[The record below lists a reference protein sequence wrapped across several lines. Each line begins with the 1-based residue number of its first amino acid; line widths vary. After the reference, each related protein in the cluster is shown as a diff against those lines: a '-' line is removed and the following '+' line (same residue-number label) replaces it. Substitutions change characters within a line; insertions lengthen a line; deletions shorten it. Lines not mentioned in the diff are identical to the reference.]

1 MIKGSDKIRRDFTI
15 TKLTKSLR
23 PLPSK
28 TQENSPLSSF
38 ALNEEKAHKYVRNFI
53 NENTQKVSSRELTP
67 KGKTEETKFEEIP
80 HKFNSTSIVPG
91 RKDGKVKITSVD
103 GTIIHLGA
111 LKTSSS

>member
-67 KGKTEETKFEEIP
+67 KGKTRHYLHI
-80 HKFNSTSIVPG
+80 HHLDHYH
-91 RKDGKVKITSVD
+91 RK
-103 GTIIHLGA
+103 
-111 LKTSSS
+111 SSRKPQTEGSENLH